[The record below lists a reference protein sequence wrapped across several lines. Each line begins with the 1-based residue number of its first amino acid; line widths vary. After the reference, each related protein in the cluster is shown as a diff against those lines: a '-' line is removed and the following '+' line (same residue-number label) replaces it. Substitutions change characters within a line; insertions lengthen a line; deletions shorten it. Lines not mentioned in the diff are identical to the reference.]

1 MEMTFA
7 HWVDV
12 VHSVLSHSNTG
23 DEERHR
29 PLVRLF
35 SFLTGPNGLISP
47 RRQRS
52 PLTLITCIVTLTS
65 IPLGIFIS
73 NGERQRRL

>member
-1 MEMTFA
+1 MTFA
-7 HWVDV
+7 HWVDMV
-12 VHSVLSHSNTG
+12 QSVLSHSNTG
-23 DEERHR
+23 DEKRHR

-47 RRQRS
+47 RRQRF
-52 PLTLITCIVTLTS
+52 PLTLVTGIVALTS

-73 NGERQRRL
+73 NGETQGRL